1 MIVRVSRVSEGVLV
15 GHVSV
20 KSGRVV
26 DVVDVE

>member
-1 MIVRVSRVSEGVLV
+1 MRVSRVSEGVLV